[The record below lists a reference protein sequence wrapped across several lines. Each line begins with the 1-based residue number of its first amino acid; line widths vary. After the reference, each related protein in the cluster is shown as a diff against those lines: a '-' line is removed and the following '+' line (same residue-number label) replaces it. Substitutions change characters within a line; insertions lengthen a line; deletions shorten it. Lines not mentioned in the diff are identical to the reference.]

1 MSSLRT
7 DYAPTMLVGPDPVSA
22 ISIRMFCEAIGDANP
37 IYVDEAVARAHGH
50 PGQVVPPSLLNSW
63 TMPPLALRGDGTARP
78 NPSELARATIVE
90 RVREDLIQAGYD
102 AVVATN
108 YEHEYQ
114 RYLVVGDRITEHSS
128 LESISEP
135 KQTRLGLGRFV
146 TTLHQFND
154 ASGELVGTQRMRI
167 FVFPRSEPTDI
178 HSRAEQRAH
187 HTQTELEPHGDADW
201 PALEVPV
208 TATMIACGA
217 IGGNDFNPVHHD
229 KAFAQSQGL
238 PSTIMNILTSSGLA
252 VRCVTDHLGPATR
265 VRALRVRLG
274 VPNHPGDRLV
284 LTAAVRPDGPD
295 DGRAIEVVGTNA
307 RGAHITATVT
317 VEA

>member
-1 MSSLRT
+1 MRT
-7 DYAPTMLVGPDPVSA
+7 DYPPTVVFGPDPVSA

-37 IYVDEAVARAHGH
+37 IYVDDAVARGHGH
-50 PGQVVPPSLLNSW
+50 PGQVVPPSLLNAW
-63 TMPPLALRGDGTARP
+63 TMPPLALRGDGTALP
-78 NPSELARATIVE
+78 DPAALARASIVE

-108 YEHEYQ
+108 YEHEYR
-114 RYLVVGDRITEHSS
+114 RYLLVGDRITERSA
-128 LESISEP
+128 LETISEP

-146 TTLHQFND
+146 TTFHEFYD
-154 ASGELVGTQRMRI
+154 AQDELVGTQRMRI
-167 FVFPRSEPTDI
+167 FVFPRAEPTDV
-178 HSRAEQRAH
+178 HSRAGQGSPRIPTPA
-187 HTQTELEPHGDADW
+187 LEANGDTDW

-229 KAFAQSQGL
+229 KSFAQSQGL
-238 PSTIMNILTSSGLA
+238 PDTIMNILASSGLA
-252 VRCVTDHLGPATR
+252 VRCVTDRLGPATR

-284 LTAAVRPDGPD
+284 LTAAARTADPGDS
-295 DGRAIEVVGTNA
+295 RAIEVVGTNA
-307 RGAHITATVT
+307 RGAHITATVA